1 MSREEGGEEGDYDRE
16 AMHSAAHMKTVTREF
31 QVQDQLA
38 WAIQSKP
45 MTKTKVQNSPLHSA
59 GRGRYRWIAY
69 GFEASLSVPHE
80 TLS

>member
-1 MSREEGGEEGDYDRE
+1 
-16 AMHSAAHMKTVTREF
+16 MKTVTREF

-59 GRGRYRWIAY
+59 GRGRWISES
-69 GFEASLSVPHE
+69 EASLVSSKTARAIKRSLFSNKQTNKTNIPAI
-80 TLS
+80 LL